1 MFGKI
6 KHFHLIGIGGIGMS
20 GIAELLSDWGYTISG
35 SDANYSDN
43 ITRVEQQGIKVH
55 IGHRAA
61 NVTGCDAVIYSAA
74 VESTN
79 PELQAARN
87 QGIPVIKRAKILG
100 EILRARPNSIA
111 IAGTH
116 GKTTTTSLI
125 GHLFLSAGRDPIII
139 AGGVLKELNSTIHNG
154 NGDTIIV
161 EADEFDHSF
170 HQLYPTHIVLTSVDP
185 EHLDTYGNLDSI
197 RDSFVKFVNR
207 LPFYGKLILTDD
219 DQNIQSILPQ
229 VTVNFAKYSIEHNCE
244 IQAANIRLSESASEF
259 DIMISGKKLG
269 LIHLPLTGAHNV
281 KNALAAIAIGLEYG
295 IDIQTCA
302 SALKTFG
309 GVKRRFDILHQSA
322 ELMLVDDYAHHY
334 REIEATL
341 KAAKSGWRRRI
352 IAIFQPHLYSRTQA
366 FYREFAQA
374 LQLAD
379 VVVLLKIYPAREKP
393 IEGVSTK
400 LIYEV
405 LKAAGHP
412 HIHLIEE
419 KATAPELIKSLYQK
433 GDMII
438 TLGAGDVFKLH
449 QSLKN
454 LINEKI

>member
-1 MFGKI
+1 MLGKI

-20 GIAELLSDWGYTISG
+20 GIAEILSDWEYIISG
-35 SDANYSDN
+35 SDTNYSDN
-43 ITRVEQQGIKVH
+43 ITRLEKRGIKVH
-55 IGHRAA
+55 IGHCAE
-61 NVTGCDAVIYSAA
+61 NVTSCDAVIYSAA
-74 VESTN
+74 VEPNN
-79 PELQAARN
+79 PELQAAHKR
-87 QGIPVIKRAKILG
+87 GIPTIKRATILG
-100 EILRARPNSIA
+100 EILRSRPNSIA

-161 EADEFDHSF
+161 EADEFDYSF
-170 HQLYPTHIVLTSVDP
+170 HQLYPTHIVLTSIDS
-185 EHLDTYGNLDSI
+185 EHLDTYGNLESV

-207 LPFYGKLILTDD
+207 LPFYGKLILSDD

-229 VTVNFAKYSIEHNCE
+229 VSVDFVKYSIDHNCD
-244 IQAANIRLSESASEF
+244 IQATNIRLNKLTSEF
-259 DIMISGKKLG
+259 DVTLTGKQLG
-269 LIHLPLTGAHNV
+269 LIYLPLPGAHNV

-295 IDIQTCA
+295 IDFQTCA
-302 SALKTFG
+302 SALKTFD
-309 GVKRRFDILHQSA
+309 GVKRRFDIIHQSA
-322 ELMLVDDYAHHY
+322 ELMLIDDYAHHY

-379 VVVLLKIYPAREKP
+379 VVVLMNIYPAREKP

-400 LIYEV
+400 LIYDV
-405 LKAAGHP
+405 LQAAGHP
-412 HIHLIEE
+412 NIHLIEE
-419 KATAPELIKSLYQK
+419 KSTIPELIKSLYQK
-433 GDMII
+433 GDLII

-449 QSLKN
+449 QTLKN